1 MRVGSGFAG
10 FNASVPLAE
19 LYASDAELRLS
30 GPFEWELVFPRKAVT
45 ALSKH
50 RGLFSVG
57 VRIRHAIPEYDEL
70 VVFWTFRY
78 KAVKKYLQELGY
90 PFED

>member
-19 LYASDAELRLS
+19 LCASDAELRLS
-30 GPFEWELVFPRKAVT
+30 GPFGRELVFPRKAVT
-45 ALSKH
+45 ALTKH

-57 VRIRHAIPEYDEL
+57 VRIRHTVPDYDEL

-78 KAVKKYLQELGY
+78 KAVKKSLEELGY
-90 PFED
+90 AFAD